1 MNDLRLLSCGIVRIG
16 TKGKRSMQLFIKIR
30 LQEPLVLPL
39 SYHHIV
45 QAAIYELVSSGDEEM
60 GRLLH
65 DEGASYEKRKYK
77 LFCFSSLHGRS
88 RVRNKRIAFS
98 EYMYFE
104 VRSVNEDFIR
114 VLNSE
119 IRKKGIRFGEKRYP
133 VEYTKVRQRQIHQNR
148 IQVRM
153 LSPVTVRVT
162 DPRSGESRS
171 VAPWEDRFPGFIN
184 ANFQRKYES
193 WYGVPPEE
201 SVGISW
207 TAIDRKKDEYVTRY
221 KGHYVCGWRGTYE
234 LTGSPE
240 ALTFLYDT
248 GIGSRNSQ
256 GFGMIE
262 LEGDSE

>member
-1 MNDLRLLSCGIVRIG
+1 
-16 TKGKRSMQLFIKIR
+16 MQLFIKIR

-45 QAAIYELVSSGDEEM
+45 QAAIYELVSFGDAEM

-88 RVRNKRIAFS
+88 RVRNKRIAFTD
-98 EYMYFE
+98 YMYFE

-114 VLNSE
+114 VLDQS
-119 IRKKGIRFGEKRYP
+119 IREHGIRFGEVRYP
-133 VEYTKVRQRQIHQNR
+133 VEYTKVRQRR
-148 IQVRM
+148 INQSRIRVRM
-153 LSPVTVRVT
+153 ISPVTLRVT
-162 DPRSGESRS
+162 NRESGESRY
-171 VAPWEDRFPGFIN
+171 VAPWEEGFSEFID

-193 WYGVPPEE
+193 CY
-201 SVGISW
+201 GISPAENVDIEW
-207 TAIDRKKDEYVTRY
+207 VAIDRKKDEYVTRY

-240 ALTFLYDT
+240 VLTFLYDT

-262 LEGDSE
+262 LEGE

>member
-1 MNDLRLLSCGIVRIG
+1 
-16 TKGKRSMQLFIKIR
+16 MQLFIKIR

-45 QAAIYELVSSGDEEM
+45 QAAIYELVSFGDGEM
-60 GRLLH
+60 GRFLH

-88 RVRNKRIAFS
+88 WVRNKRIAFTD
-98 EYMYFE
+98 YMYFE

-114 VLNSE
+114 VLDQA
-119 IRKKGIRFGEKRYP
+119 IREYGIRFGEVRYP
-133 VEYTKVRQRQIHQNR
+133 VEYTKVRQRQICESR
-148 IQVRM
+148 IRVRM
-153 LSPVTVRVT
+153 ISPVTLRVT
-162 DPRSGESRS
+162 NSERGESRY
-171 VAPWEDRFPGFIN
+171 VAPWEEGFSELIN

-193 WYGVPPEE
+193 CY
-201 SVGISW
+201 GISPAENVNIEW
-207 TAIDRKKDEYVTRY
+207 VTIDRKKDEYVTRY

-262 LEGDSE
+262 LEGE